1 MTMRVI
7 RELCKGCGDCVAA
20 CPNQA
25 IRLSDGKAFI
35 DQEIC
40 SSCQIC
46 AEVCPT
52 GALQLTTVS
61 PVVTEKTSTMEVL
74 QPQTAIGVTHKQPN
88 WGVTILSAVGQQL
101 LPRLVDVLAAYLE
114 RRLSG
119 PVQERNSITINPV
132 RNHLYQRRRQRH
144 GRYL

>member
-1 MTMRVI
+1 MIMMVN

-20 CPNQA
+20 CPNEA

-35 DQEIC
+35 DQEKC

-52 GALQLTTVS
+52 GALQIATIS
-61 PVVTEKTSTMEVL
+61 PAVTEKTNTMDVL
-74 QPQTAIGVTHKQPN
+74 QPQTAQVSTHKQPN
-88 WGVTILSAVGQQL
+88 WGVTMLSAVGQQL
-101 LPRLVDVLAAYLE
+101 LPRLVDVLVAYLE
-114 RRLSG
+114 RRLSR

-132 RNHLYQRRRQRH
+132 QNHLYQRRRQRR
-144 GRYL
+144 GRYS